1 MGPNNNIIKTDKI
14 IKRSADLMDYLK
26 EYGHWLENL
35 NTEEKKE
42 LEKIKN
48 NDAEI
53 KDRFYKALEFGT
65 AGLRGV
71 IGMGLNRMNVYV
83 VGQATQGLANQL
95 IKTNPGR
102 NDLKVTIAYDSRHKS
117 DEFAKT
123 AACVL
128 AANGIK
134 ALIFSELKPVP
145 ELSFS
150 VRYKKADAGI
160 AVTASH
166 NPSKYNGYK
175 VYGND
180 GAQLGPELASIVLDE
195 IEKTDIFNGVKKC
208 DFDDAVKSGMIEIMG
223 DEVEEVYLD
232 HVQEQCINPELIKEK
247 GESLKFVY
255 TPFHGTGNKPV
266 RKILDRV
273 GFKNVLVV
281 KEQELPDGDF
291 PTVKSPNPEN
301 KEGFKIAI
309 ELAKKNSADLIIGT
323 DPDADRVGI
332 LVKDKTGEY
341 INLTGNQT
349 GVLLCEY
356 ILSMRKE
363 LGTLPKDGFV
373 VKTIVTTNIIKKICD
388 SYGIEMKEVLTGFKF
403 IGEKIKEAEES
414 GKGTYVFG
422 FEESYGY
429 LAGTYARDK
438 DAVVASMLIAE
449 MALYYQEKGLSLYD
463 QLLNIYKKYGY
474 YKEEVVSVTMEGIE
488 GLDKIKS
495 IMDNIRKNPPTVFG
509 GKNVLAVR
517 DYKTSVRTDVKTGET
532 EKITLPESNVIYLE
546 LEDGNN
552 FIIRPSGTEPKIKLY
567 CLLCGKDAAETEALA
582 LKVREDINKIIK

>member
-42 LEKIKN
+42 LEEIKS

-166 NPSKYNGYK
+166 NPAKYNGYK

-232 HVQEQCINPELIKEK
+232 RVQEQCINPELIKEK

-495 IMDNIRKNPPTVFG
+495 IMDNIRKNPPTIFG

>member
-166 NPSKYNGYK
+166 NPAKYNGYK

-208 DFDDAVKSGMIEIMG
+208 DFYDAVRSGMIEIMG

-232 HVQEQCINPELIKEK
+232 RVQEQCINPELIKEK

-495 IMDNIRKNPPTVFG
+495 IMDNIRKNPPTIFG

-582 LKVREDINKIIK
+582 VKVREDINKIIK

>member
-1 MGPNNNIIKTDKI
+1 
-14 IKRSADLMDYLK
+14 MDYLK

-42 LEKIKN
+42 LEEIKS

-134 ALIFSELKPVP
+134 SLIFSELKPVP

-160 AVTASH
+160 AITASH
-166 NPSKYNGYK
+166 NPAKYNGYK

-232 HVQEQCINPELIKEK
+232 RVQEQCINPELIKEK

-332 LVKDKTGEY
+332 LVKDKIGEY

-495 IMDNIRKNPPTVFG
+495 IMDNIRKNPPTIFG

-567 CLLCGKDAAETEALA
+567 CLLCGKDTAETEALA